1 MLHLRLPFIYL
12 LVKEMW
18 GEVPLPSSVLWC
30 RAVSSPLPEPPCSL
44 RSAVSAGPAAHGHI
58 TNPRRQHVAQPPH
71 GPAPCPH
78 VLCKTVPG
86 GSQGKASP
94 TCGTPPACSRGH
106 QCGHRTGFRASLGQR
121 TSWRGERAGGSLAG
135 RGHPGWQRGCPCHA
149 LPLPSQP
156 GIRDHRAPS
165 GATSMPL
172 TQLQGF
178 STSWHPQFQLSKHLP
193 FTLAVPLQSQQAK
206 RQEKRTCMQ
215 DATVALLTPSPTPT
229 TQILGHLCTGTWFC
243 SAEDTPLARADQAPP
258 CSSSAGTRGEESPI
272 SWTDRATAQLSGTP
286 RTQRSGEG

>member
-1 MLHLRLPFIYL
+1 MKEQKVGRWVGGWVDRRMDGRTEVTAMPALDAPFTCLPFIYL

-44 RSAVSAGPAAHGHI
+44 RTTVSAGPAAHGHI

-94 TCGTPPACSRGH
+94 TCGTPSACSHGH

-135 RGHPGWQRGCPCHA
+135 RGHPGWQRGCP
-149 LPLPSQP
+149 
-156 GIRDHRAPS
+156 
-165 GATSMPL
+165 
-172 TQLQGF
+172 
-178 STSWHPQFQLSKHLP
+178 
-193 FTLAVPLQSQQAK
+193 
-206 RQEKRTCMQ
+206 
-215 DATVALLTPSPTPT
+215 
-229 TQILGHLCTGTWFC
+229 
-243 SAEDTPLARADQAPP
+243 
-258 CSSSAGTRGEESPI
+258 
-272 SWTDRATAQLSGTP
+272 
-286 RTQRSGEG
+286 